1 MGWESRFVDA
11 DDPAAFAAAIDENTR
26 AIFIESLANPGG
38 VVTDIAAIAEVAH
51 KAGVPLIVDNTMATP
66 YLCRPIEHGAD
77 IVVHSLTKFLGGHGN
92 SIGGAIIDS
101 GRFDWAKSDKYPTM
115 SQRSEEHTSEIQSL
129 MRITYAVFC
138 LKTTKH
144 TNIK

>member
-1 MGWESRFVDA
+1 
-11 DDPAAFAAAIDENTR
+11 
-26 AIFIESLANPGG
+26 
-38 VVTDIAAIAEVAH
+38 
-51 KAGVPLIVDNTMATP
+51 MATP

-115 SQRSEEHTSEIQSL
+115 SQQNASYHGKIFTEAFGPIDFIIACRTIGLRDIGPALSQFNAFMILPGIDTHQQLLLPHCETADANAQLRHVQPHVAW
-129 MRITYAVFC
+129 MADDVAVEA
-138 LKTTKH
+138 H
-144 TNIK
+144 

>member
-1 MGWESRFVDA
+1 
-11 DDPAAFAAAIDENTR
+11 
-26 AIFIESLANPGG
+26 
-38 VVTDIAAIAEVAH
+38 
-51 KAGVPLIVDNTMATP
+51 MATP

-115 SQRSEEHTSEIQSL
+115 SQPNASYHGK
-129 MRITYAVFC
+129 VFTEAFGPIAFIIAC
-138 LKTTKH
+138 RTLGLRDLGPALSPFNAFTILTGIETLPLRMQRHCENALAIARWLKAPDRKSPRLNSSH
-144 TNIK
+144 

>member
-1 MGWESRFVDA
+1 
-11 DDPAAFAAAIDENTR
+11 
-26 AIFIESLANPGG
+26 
-38 VVTDIAAIAEVAH
+38 
-51 KAGVPLIVDNTMATP
+51 MATP

-115 SQRSEEHTSEIQSL
+115 SQPNASYHGT
-129 MRITYAVFC
+129 VFTEAFGTIAFIIAC
-138 LKTTKH
+138 RTLGLRDRGRALFPFNSFILLNDPKTHPLRMPAT
-144 TNIK
+144 